1 MSKTNKNDDKD
12 ISILEDQ
19 LAKKTEYNKQLE
31 EENKKLKEENRKF
44 KDKEDEIKNISQD
57 LELKLEN
64 YNNDKSLLDKREA
77 LIKEKEK
84 ELLQKEND
92 LINEK
97 IASFNEQ
104 EKSILSR
111 IESLNKKISELERE
125 KTSKIKEIQDEI
137 EKLRKDNKEDMDNIF
152 SKEKQKIENMNKEL
166 EDKRVEIDKKEK
178 DAFNNFRNAE
188 KEAIDNERKQFAEEE
203 NKLKSIIDGLRK
215 DIVLLR
221 QEKDDKR
228 KEIESAIKNI
238 LDDLDKRR
246 AELDKKEK
254 DISKREVDLEE
265 QIKKS
270 ELAESKFNDKKDK
283 YDNLING
290 IDEKIEQETQDKL
303 VKYTADK
310 DNRINEL
317 EKSLEILSN
326 ENKKLN
332 EELERY
338 ENAERI
344 SGGKSKEELNN
355 IISTLKDNINEL
367 KNRLANSPDENE
379 YHSIREKAINYD
391 KLYDKYI
398 EKEQEFLKLKEKFDK
413 YEFNSKYYGVQISQ
427 VQNELDLKTL
437 ECEGVKSVLDRY
449 KSELDKIKK
458 TYENVEDKETR
469 VKNIKSSI
477 QFTERLIQ
485 RNENEDKIQEIDW
498 LDNIYDKCKKSG
510 IEFNKRLLYAFHTSL
525 KSSEM
530 SPLTI
535 LSGVSGTGK
544 SELPRLYSRFGGLYF
559 ISLPVQPDWDS
570 PQSLFGYFN
579 SLDNKYNSTS
589 LLRAMIQFALN
600 NDEPDKNKNL
610 KDSVLLVLLDEM
622 NLAHIELYFSDLL
635 SKFESRRGN
644 NNIEYID
651 VDLGTGYT
659 YPIAIGDNI
668 LWTGT
673 MNEDETTKSLSDKVI
688 DRGYQINFSV
698 PEELVSR
705 DKFELSTREKELKF
719 TTWKNWITSNKIVE
733 NNDSFTKYK
742 EIIQNINKLLDGT
755 GRAMGHRIW
764 QSIEIYM
771 RRHPINYYY
780 SSNKDRSLYDKA
792 LELSFEEAL
801 VYKVMPKLRGMEL
814 GSEITLKALNGIRDI
829 INTDVKGLS
838 EDYKTAMN
846 TPDEQFI
853 WRSAKYLE
861 SEEVQELYKKMNN
874 KETNNN

>member
-97 IASFNEQ
+97 IDSFKEQ
-104 EKSILSR
+104 EKYILLR
-111 IESLNKKISELERE
+111 IESLNKEITELEKE

-355 IISTLKDNINEL
+355 IISALRDDIKVLKD
-367 KNRLANSPDENE
+367 RLANSPDENE

-469 VKNIKSSI
+469 IKNIKSSI
-477 QFTERLIQ
+477 QFTERLTQ

-498 LDNIYDKCKKSG
+498 LDNIYNKCKESG

-589 LLRAMIQFALN
+589 LLRSMIQFALN
-600 NDEPDKNKNL
+600 NDEIDENKNL
-610 KDSVLLVLLDEM
+610 KDSLLLVLLDEM

-644 NNIEYID
+644 DNTECID

-719 TTWKNWITSNKIVE
+719 TTWKNWITANKITG

-742 EIIQNINKLLDGT
+742 EIIQNINKHLDGT

-780 SSNKDRSLYDKA
+780 SNKDKASYEKA
-792 LELSFEEAL
+792 LDLSFEEAL

-861 SEEVQELYKKMNN
+861 SEEAQELYKKMNN

>member
-1 MSKTNKNDDKD
+1 MSNTNKNDDKD

-31 EENKKLKEENRKF
+31 EENHKLKEENKKF
-44 KDKEDEIKNISQD
+44 KDKEDEIKNNSQY
-57 LELKLEN
+57 LKLKLEN
-64 YNNDKSLLDKREA
+64 YNNDKSLLDKRESF
-77 LIKEKEK
+77 IKAKEK
-84 ELLQKEND
+84 ELQQKEND

-97 IASFNEQ
+97 IDSFKEQ
-104 EKSILSR
+104 EKSILLR
-111 IESLNKKISELERE
+111 IESLNKEIAELERE

-137 EKLRKDNKEDMDNIF
+137 EKLRKDNKENMDNIF
-152 SKEKQKIENMNKEL
+152 FHEKQKIKEMNDEL
-166 EDKRVEIDKKEK
+166 EKKRAEIDKKEK
-178 DAFNNFRNAE
+178 EAFNNFRNAE

-203 NKLKSIIDGLRK
+203 KNSKSIIDGLRK
-215 DIVLLR
+215 EIVSLR
-221 QEKDDKR
+221 KEKENKR
-228 KEIESAIKNI
+228 KEIGSEIESI
-238 LDDLDKRR
+238 LNDLNNKKS
-246 AELDKKEK
+246 ELDKKEEELL
-254 DISKREVDLEE
+254 KRKIDLEE

-270 ELAESKFNDKKDK
+270 ELAESKFNNTKDK

-290 IDEKIEQETQDKL
+290 IDEKIEQEAQDKL
-303 VKYTADK
+303 GKYSADK
-310 DNRINEL
+310 DNKINEL

-326 ENKKLN
+326 SNENLN
-332 EELERY
+332 EELEKY
-338 ENAERI
+338 KNAERI

-355 IISTLKDNINEL
+355 IISTLRDDIKVLKD
-367 KNRLANSPDENE
+367 RLANSPDENE
-379 YHSIREKAINYD
+379 YHDIKEKAINYD

-398 EKEQEFLKLKEKFDK
+398 EKEQEFFKLKEEFDK
-413 YEFNSKYYGVQISQ
+413 YKFNSKYYGVQIAQ

-485 RNENEDKIQEIDW
+485 RNEKEDKIQEIDW
-498 LDNIYDKCKKSG
+498 LDNIYNKCRESG
-510 IEFNKRLLYAFHTSL
+510 IEFNRRLLYAFHTSL

-600 NDEPDKNKNL
+600 NDEIDENKNL
-610 KDSVLLVLLDEM
+610 KDSLLLVLLDEM

-644 NNIEYID
+644 DNIEYID
-651 VDLGTGYT
+651 IDLGTGYT
-659 YPIAIGDNI
+659 YPLAIGDNI

-705 DKFELSTREKELKF
+705 DKFELSIREKEIKF
-719 TTWKNWITSNKIVE
+719 KTWKNWINDNRIIE
-733 NNDSFTKYK
+733 NNDIFKKYK
-742 EIIQNINKLLDGT
+742 EIIQNINKHLDGT

-780 SSNKDRSLYDKA
+780 SNKDKTLYDKS

-814 GSEITLKALNGIRDI
+814 GSDITEKALSGIRDI
-829 INTDVKGLS
+829 INNDVKGLS
-838 EDYKTAMN
+838 KDYETAMN

-861 SEEVQELYKKMNN
+861 SEEAEELYEKI
-874 KETNNN
+874 NNNQTN

>member
-1 MSKTNKNDDKD
+1 MSNTNKNDD
-12 ISILEDQ
+12 ISILQQQFVEIKNANIELQ
-19 LAKKTEYNKQLE
+19 K
-31 EENKKLKEENRKF
+31 ENNKLKEENKKF
-44 KDKEDEIKNISQD
+44 KDKENEIKSISQD
-57 LELKLEN
+57 LKLKLDN
-64 YNNDKSLLDKREA
+64 YNNDKSLLDKREEA
-77 LIKEKEK
+77 IKSKEK
-84 ELLQKEND
+84 ELLQKENN

-97 IASFNEQ
+97 IESFKEQ
-104 EKSILSR
+104 ENSILSR
-111 IESLNKKISELERE
+111 IESLNKEITALERE
-125 KTSKIKEIQDEI
+125 KTSKIKEITDEI
-137 EKLRKDNKEDMDNIF
+137 EKLRKDNKDDMDNIF
-152 SKEKQKIENMNKEL
+152 SQEKQTIEDMNKKL
-166 EDKRVEIDKKEK
+166 ESKREEIDKKEK
-178 DAFNNFRNAE
+178 EAFNGFIE
-188 KEAIDNERKQFAEEE
+188 IGKKAIEEERKKFTEEE
-203 NKLKSIIDGLRK
+203 NNLKSIIDGLRK
-215 DIVLLR
+215 DIVSL
-221 QEKDDKR
+221 EKEKANKI
-228 KEIESAIKNI
+228 KEIDLDIKNI
-238 LDDLDKRR
+238 IEEINDKRDK
-246 AELDKKEK
+246 LDEEEK
-254 DISKREVDLEE
+254 NISKIKIDLEE
-265 QIKKS
+265 QLKKS
-270 ELAESKFNDKKDK
+270 KIAESEFNDKKDK
-283 YDNLING
+283 YDNLINEIEEKIKQQAKDKCDEYSISKDNQ
-290 IDEKIEQETQDKL
+290 IDELK
-303 VKYTADK
+303 
-310 DNRINEL
+310 
-317 EKSLEILSN
+317 KSLEILSN

-332 EELERY
+332 EELEKY

-355 IISTLKDNINEL
+355 NISVLKNDINEL
-367 KNRLANSPDENE
+367 KNRLANLPDENE
-379 YHSIREKAINYD
+379 YHSIKEKAMNYD

-398 EKEQEFLKLKEKFDK
+398 EKEQEFLKLKEKYDK
-413 YEFNSKYYGVQISQ
+413 YEYNAKYYGVQIAQ

-437 ECEGVKSVLDRY
+437 EYEGVKAVLDRY

-458 TYENVEDKETR
+458 TYENTEDKETR
-469 VKNIKSSI
+469 IKNIKSSI
-477 QFTERLIQ
+477 QFTERLVQ
-485 RNENEDKIQEIDW
+485 RNENEEKIEEIDW
-498 LDNIYDKCKKSG
+498 LDNIYNKCKESG

-589 LLRAMIQFALN
+589 LLRAMIQFAPN
-600 NDEPDKNKNL
+600 NDEIDENKNL
-610 KDSVLLVLLDEM
+610 KDFLLLVLLDEM

-644 NNIEYID
+644 NNIEHID
-651 VDLGTGYT
+651 IDLGTGYT
-659 YPIAIGDNI
+659 YPLYIGDNI

-705 DKFELSTREKELKF
+705 DKFELSTREKELKLE
-719 TTWKNWITSNKIVE
+719 TWKNWINNNRIIG

-742 EIIQNINKLLDGT
+742 EIIQNINKHLDGT

-764 QSIEIYM
+764 QSVEIYM

-780 SSNKDRSLYDKA
+780 SQNDKSLYEKA
-792 LELSFEEAL
+792 LDLSFEEAL

-814 GSEITLKALNGIRDI
+814 GSNITEKALNGIRDI
-829 INTDVKGLS
+829 INNDVKGLS
-838 EDYKTAMN
+838 KDYETAMN

-861 SEEVQELYKKMNN
+861 SEEAEELYKKMKDKQTDNN
-874 KETNNN
+874 